1 MDHAGFE
8 RGVGVDEETI
18 GNMIG
23 RAGAWGRG
31 RGQGTG
37 AGWER
42 PQAGGG
48 GGRVAATA

>member
-31 RGQGTG
+31 QGQGG
-37 AGWER
+37 NDR
-42 PQAGGG
+42 R
-48 GGRVAATA
+48 RVEAAAAWRRRLS